1 MKPVN
6 YAAAIALAL
15 VSISWPAAA
24 DEGAEC
30 LECHEPA
37 EDWAGISQEE
47 WMKAAMNPKNKRH
60 KDHMD
65 LTEDQLK
72 AIFAELAPK

>member
-1 MKPVN
+1 MKAI
-6 YAAAIALAL
+6 YHTAAVVFALAS
-15 VSISWPAAA
+15 VSVPAVA
-24 DEGAEC
+24 DRSAEC

-47 WMKAAMNPKNKRH
+47 WMKAAMDAGNKRH

-72 AIFAELAPK
+72 AIFAELVPK